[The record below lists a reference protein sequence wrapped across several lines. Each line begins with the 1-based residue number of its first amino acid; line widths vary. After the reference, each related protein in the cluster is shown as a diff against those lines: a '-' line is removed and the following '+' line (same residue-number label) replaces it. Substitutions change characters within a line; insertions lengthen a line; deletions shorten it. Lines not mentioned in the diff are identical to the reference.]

1 MIEMANPNVSL
12 DRKTQL
18 TEGSRQHIE
27 FDPDQ
32 RPRNYPKMP
41 RNRYGSMHLSDEIC
55 ATVAKMSQLRA
66 MASVAL
72 FHNLIV
78 HAF

>member
-1 MIEMANPNVSL
+1 
-12 DRKTQL
+12 
-18 TEGSRQHIE
+18 
-27 FDPDQ
+27 
-32 RPRNYPKMP
+32 MP

-55 ATVAKMSQLRA
+55 GTVAKMSQLRA
-66 MASVAL
+66 TASVAL